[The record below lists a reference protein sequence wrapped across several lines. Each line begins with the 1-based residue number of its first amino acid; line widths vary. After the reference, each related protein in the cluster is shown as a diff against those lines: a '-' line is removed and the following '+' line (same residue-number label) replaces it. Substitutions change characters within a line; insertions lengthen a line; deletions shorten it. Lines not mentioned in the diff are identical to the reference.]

1 MTSFQYD
8 RSTDILTNKEYID
21 GLIKLFQEVFNNS
34 YSITIRDT
42 VYATVMHVF
51 PPKLNDEVSPSIV
64 EFLKQYKDKLEKE
77 FEEL

>member
-8 RSTDILTNKEYID
+8 RSTDILTNKEYIN

-34 YSITIRDT
+34 YNITIRDSSYYT
-42 VYATVMHVF
+42 LMHVF
-51 PPKLNDEVSPSIV
+51 PPKLNDEVSPSII
-64 EFLKQYKDKLEKE
+64 EFLKQYKERLEKE